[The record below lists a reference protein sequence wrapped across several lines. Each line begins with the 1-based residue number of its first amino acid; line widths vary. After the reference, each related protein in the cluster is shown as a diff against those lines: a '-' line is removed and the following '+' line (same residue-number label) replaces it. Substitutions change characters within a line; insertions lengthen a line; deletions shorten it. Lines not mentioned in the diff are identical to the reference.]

1 MTPELGKEQSCDTEE
16 FEGLLQWVED
26 VERFRE
32 AALVVR
38 MQAALTS
45 SLLFEM
51 GLAARR

>member
-1 MTPELGKEQSCDTEE
+1 MLLLTKEA
-16 FEGLLQWVED
+16 

-32 AALVVR
+32 ATLVVR
-38 MQAALTS
+38 MQAAVTS